1 MTTKNKQADNA
12 VEQTTGDL
20 SNWLSTYGVVTV
32 EKILDRYGVKM
43 ASIDL
48 IATLKNPH
56 AMLSKLIQ
64 TPLKNVFNGLV
75 LQQAK
80 DYQSYIEKMFI
91 DYLLSGESDQNA
103 ESISREDIEQAR
115 QDFLQFTT
123 DFQKVTHT
131 HEKVIAD
138 SQTLLIQFFSQFHQ
152 KIAAAVKVVHSHL
165 RDSRVVIN
173 NEARIVEMLYAL
185 MSGVKADQLIDDKSL
200 VWVRC
205 DQILGQDFDLSLR
218 VKLIKIIHDLIQ
230 IDSEAL
236 SKLAEF
242 HTVAS
247 EVGLAIKNYRS
258 EFGNM
263 IKRINELF
271 YALGTYQP
279 NPTQLA
285 INQIGMDFDTDLG

>member
-1 MTTKNKQADNA
+1 MTTDNT

-20 SNWLSTYGVVTV
+20 SNWLSTYGIVTV
-32 EKILDRYGVKM
+32 EKILDRYEVKM

-91 DYLLSGESDQNA
+91 DYLLSGESDQDP
-103 ESISREDIEQAR
+103 ESICREDIELAR
-115 QDFLQFTT
+115 QDFLQLIT
-123 DFQKVTHT
+123 DFQKTTHT

-138 SQTLLIQFFSQFHQ
+138 SQTLLIQFFSQFRQ
-152 KIAAAVKVVHSHL
+152 KIAASVKVVHSHL
-165 RDSRVVIN
+165 RDGRVVLK
-173 NEARIVEMLYAL
+173 NEERVVEMLYAL

-205 DQILGQDFDLSLR
+205 DQILGQNFDMSLR
-218 VKLIKIIHDLIQ
+218 VKLIKIVHDLIQ

-247 EVGLAIKNYRS
+247 EVGLAIKHYRS
-258 EFGNM
+258 EFGYM